1 MLPAIRLKKIFD
13 TAAAECERILTEHR
27 EQLIAIAEYLLAHET
42 MEGEEFD
49 YFFEHGEFMPESEK
63 DAKKARSDSTIERP
77 ARKIAR
83 FDDEADKG
91 ELPAGETNPPAPPAD
106 GESGEKKE

>member
-1 MLPAIRLKKIFD
+1 MKKIFD
-13 TAAAECERILTEHR
+13 KAAAECERILTEHR
-27 EQLIAIAEYLLAHET
+27 EQLIAVAEYLLAHET

-49 YFFEHGEFMPESEK
+49 YFFEHGEFMPESAK

-83 FDDEADKG
+83 FDEDPPAEQRP
-91 ELPAGETNPPAPPAD
+91 EPPAGQTEPPAD
-106 GESGEKKE
+106 DAETAESDKKE

>member
-1 MLPAIRLKKIFD
+1 MKTIFD
-13 TAAAECERILTEHR
+13 KAAAECERILTEHR
-27 EQLIAIAEYLLAHET
+27 EQLIAVAEYLLTHET

-49 YFFEHGEFMPESEK
+49 YFFEHGEFMPESER

-83 FDDEADKG
+83 FDGEPDAEA
-91 ELPAGETNPPAPPAD
+91 PAEAPEAEQNPPAN
-106 GESGEKKE
+106 GEEPDQK